1 MTDHN
6 ALIGIPR
13 FIELEINKHT
23 APLLARIAELEKRVT
38 ELESAPQP
46 ERHKPGLLRFL
57 TGGGA

>member
-1 MTDHN
+1 MSDHN

-13 FIELEINKHT
+13 FIELEISKHT

-38 ELESAPQP
+38 ELENAPQP
-46 ERHKPGLLRFL
+46 ERHKPGLLRFF